1 MMQKP
6 PDEQLGISYLSSRL
20 GDILV
25 GVAIKAEK
33 GTRVFLLPVR
43 RVYGELDIPPPLH
56 FCDDSE
62 NHTLY
67 HILSM

>member
-6 PDEQLGISYLSSRL
+6 PDEQLGISYLLSRL

-25 GVAIKAEK
+25 GVAIEAEK

-43 RVYGELDIPPPLH
+43 RVYGELDIPPPPSFL
-56 FCDDSE
+56 
-62 NHTLY
+62 
-67 HILSM
+67 

>member
-20 GDILV
+20 GDVLV

-33 GTRVFLLPVR
+33 GTRVFLPPVC
-43 RVYGELDIPPPLH
+43 RVYGELYIPPPLS
-56 FCDDSE
+56 F
-62 NHTLY
+62 L
-67 HILSM
+67 

>member
-20 GDILV
+20 GDVLV

-43 RVYGELDIPPPLH
+43 RVYGELYIPPPPSFL
-56 FCDDSE
+56 
-62 NHTLY
+62 
-67 HILSM
+67 